1 MVVIAITAE
10 EREQLETWVSD
21 PETPRRLRTRA
32 RVVLALASG
41 LSDREV
47 ARQEGVARQTV
58 SLWRHRVVAQGSV
71 LTITEDAPG
80 RGRKPSVPARI
91 RTAIRHAHEAAKLNG
106 TPRSIRDIA
115 REFSLS
121 AATVHRALK
130 GDTRPAVAPRPAG
143 DAGPAGDTPDPY
155 SEADA

>member
-1 MVVIAITAE
+1 MAVIAIRAE
-10 EREQLETWVSD
+10 ERAQLQTWMSD
-21 PETPRRLRTRA
+21 PETPLRLRTRA

-58 SLWRHRVVAQGSV
+58 SLWRHRVVAQGSA

-80 RGRKPSVPARI
+80 RGRKPSVPAGI
-91 RTAIRHAHEAAKLNG
+91 RAAIRQAHEAARLNG
-106 TPRSIRDIA
+106 QPRSIRDIA

-130 GDTRPAVAPRPAG
+130 GDTRSAFTPRPAREALPP
-143 DAGPAGDTPDPY
+143 DDPADPY
-155 SEADA
+155 PEAGA